1 MWDRVGPGH
10 APGGQEHGWA
20 RSVGGRICP
29 HIAVIPAVESRDL
42 AVQGSCKSDVRLLVT
57 AVDRGPRQAP
67 ASVDPLHGPPDF
79 PRQEE
84 KEGLGRVDI
93 PLGAVAS
100 ADVGHDHAKLVIRD
114 AKHKLRDQEAVAMG
128 DLGVGPEG
136 IFPCLGIVSGQG
148 AAGFFGM
155 VDHSLTG
162 KPLPNDH
169 LGGGD
174 GVFSRLFIAVNN
186 MRAEVVGNGR
196 MELGGS
202 FLQRF
207 SASTTAGN
215 GS

>member
-1 MWDRVGPGH
+1 
-10 APGGQEHGWA
+10 
-20 RSVGGRICP
+20 
-29 HIAVIPAVESRDL
+29 
-42 AVQGSCKSDVRLLVT
+42 
-57 AVDRGPRQAP
+57 
-67 ASVDPLHGPPDF
+67 
-79 PRQEE
+79 
-84 KEGLGRVDI
+84 
-93 PLGAVAS
+93 
-100 ADVGHDHAKLVIRD
+100 
-114 AKHKLRDQEAVAMG
+114 MG

-202 FLQRF
+202 FLHAS